1 MFEELKN
8 PPGQYRPAP
17 FWIWNDV
24 PDISEIERQL
34 EEMQEKGIVGF
45 FIDGRITGRSEHIEA
60 KLVQKTQQAYDIA
73 ERLGLCVY
81 NLEKPSP
88 PQANQPI
95 LQDKLASSAAHLSG
109 QSRIIAKLPRKADW
123 NLSLSDLKQSID
135 LQACLGANFFC
146 PNAFYYSI
154 AGQVRPHL
162 PPSQFYQ
169 ATYWDHYKHLSDYA
183 ARLSY
188 VLSQGKHKAQAAL
201 LRPGNHDERLDLE
214 TAKWLHAYCLVM
226 IGQHVDFDIIDEAAL
241 ARALS
246 VDEQMRIGD
255 EAYQL
260 LVLPPLES
268 ISAKSA
274 EKISAFVD
282 EGGKLVGT
290 MMLPDKDSLGDRDSL
305 VRETFDTLFDSEI
318 NPSTVHFLEI
328 EKISDLRET
337 FAQALRLSIKRNIS
351 LRYGGAECEDIVF
364 THRSTEDGDL
374 FFLCNQSPD
383 AREVKISVRCD
394 GAPNVIDLESGVCTA
409 LQNCTQQGNR
419 TILLHRFEGHSS
431 LMIAFEKIPSFAVGK
446 PFIDEGQE
454 ITISDEWDF
463 TALDKN
469 CLTLNDWAFNTLIQ
483 DDVEIFEYTTSFT
496 ADYIPRSLLLV
507 LERTWGFGPESG
519 LAVYINDVPVEVT
532 EDWIADVNF
541 KVAEIASV
549 VVKGANRVRM
559 VVQRKGWTG
568 DPVPTPA
575 KPRIM
580 GDFSLTAS
588 GRIAPPR
595 DVIYNGSWAEQ
606 GYPYYSGTVAYSQD
620 VQIPAF
626 ARGQRIMLCAHISS
640 GTVEFVVNGAV
651 ASVRPWSP
659 YEADITALVK
669 PGSNRIELRI
679 TNSLANML
687 QSRPLASGLTGGASA
702 FLT

>member
-24 PDISEIERQL
+24 PKISEIERQL
-34 EEMQEKGIVGF
+34 EEMQAKGIGGF
-45 FIDGRITGRSEHIEA
+45 FIDGRITNRSEEIE
-60 KLVQKTQQAYDIA
+60 KELVRTTQDTYRIA
-73 ERLGLCVY
+73 ERLGLHVY

-88 PQANQPI
+88 PQVNQPI
-95 LQDKLASSAAHLSG
+95 LQDKLASSAAHLNG
-109 QSRIIAKLPRKADW
+109 QSRIITKLPRKADW
-123 NLSLSDLKQSID
+123 SLSLSDLKQSID

-154 AGQVRPHL
+154 TGQVRPHL

-201 LRPGNHDERLDLE
+201 LRPGNHNERLDLE

-226 IGQHVDFDIIDEAAL
+226 IGQHIDFDIIDEAAL

-255 EAYQL
+255 AAYQL
-260 LVLPPLES
+260 LVLPPLDN
-268 ISAKSA
+268 ISGKSA

-282 EGGKLVGT
+282 EGGKLIGT
-290 MMLPDKDSLGDRDSL
+290 MLLPNKDSLGEQDSL
-305 VRETFDTLFDSEI
+305 VQETFDTLFDPEI

-328 EKISDLRET
+328 EKVSDLQET

-351 LRYGGAECEDIVF
+351 LRYGGAECEDVVF
-364 THRSTEDGDL
+364 THRSTEEGDL

-431 LMIAFEKIPSFAVGK
+431 LMIAFEKIPSFAVSK
-446 PFIDEGQE
+446 PFIEDGQE

-463 TALDKN
+463 ATHGRN
-469 CLTLNDWAFNTLIQ
+469 CLTLDDWAFNTLIQ
-483 DDVEIFEYTTSFT
+483 DDVEIFEYATSFT
-496 ADYIPRSLLLV
+496 ADYIPRGLLLV

-519 LAVYINDVPVEVT
+519 LAVYVNDKRVEVT
-532 EDWIADVNF
+532 EDWVVDVNF
-541 KVAEIASV
+541 KTAEVAPV
-549 VVKGANRVRM
+549 VVKGANKVRM
-559 VVQRKGWTG
+559 VVLRKGWTG
-568 DPVPTPA
+568 DPIPTPA

-580 GDFSLTAS
+580 GDFSLTES

-595 DVIYNGSWAEQ
+595 NVIYNGSWTEQ

-620 VQIPAF
+620 VQIPPF
-626 ARGQRIMLCAHISS
+626 AHGQRVMLCAHIDT
-640 GTVEFVVNGAV
+640 GAVEIVVNGAI

-669 PGSNRIELRI
+669 PGPNRIELRV

-687 QSRPLASGLTGGASA
+687 QNRPLVSGLIGGATV
-702 FLT
+702 FLA